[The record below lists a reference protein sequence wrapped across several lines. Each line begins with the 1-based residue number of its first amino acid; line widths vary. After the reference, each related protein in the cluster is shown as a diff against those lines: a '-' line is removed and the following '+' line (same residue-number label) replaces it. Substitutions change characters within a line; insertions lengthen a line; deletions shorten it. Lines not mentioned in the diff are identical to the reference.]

1 MKKRLLSWSKDP
13 IHVPRWMLTLKYA
26 AFVVLGIL
34 SFIGGI
40 PSLTLATF
48 DTYTAY
54 WSIGLVVCSV
64 IAAVLS
70 FRKAW
75 EPREKWFA
83 LLVAGLLLTWAGAA
97 IWRASSEGDI
107 TRVAGAFAVL
117 IISFLPAVRAFGL
130 LQSGK

>member
-1 MKKRLLSWSKDP
+1 MKRRLLSWSKDP
-13 IHVPRWMLTLKYA
+13 IHVPRWMLTGKYA

-54 WSIGLVVCSV
+54 WSLGLTAASFVAM
-64 IAAVLS
+64 IAS

-75 EPREKWFA
+75 EPGEKWFA
-83 LLVAGLLLTWAGAA
+83 LIVAGLLMSWAGAA
-97 IWRASSEGDI
+97 IWRAAVEGDI
-107 TRVAGAFAVL
+107 SRVAGSFAVL
-117 IISFLPAVRAFGL
+117 IVSFLPAVRAFGL
-130 LQSGK
+130 LRSGK

>member
-13 IHVPRWMLTLKYA
+13 IHVPRWMLTLKYV
-26 AFVVLGIL
+26 AFAILGIL

-54 WSIGLVVCSV
+54 WSIGLVVCAL

-83 LLVAGLLLTWAGAA
+83 LIVAGLLMSWAVAA
-97 IWRASSEGDI
+97 IWRASVEGDI

-117 IISFLPAVRAFGL
+117 VISFLPAVRAFGL